1 MLRSSRSCAATR
13 SDLTQLD
20 QSDSRPQSP
29 SFLVHVVGKLQIKPS
44 GSGDENGPIIT
55 LLCCKD
61 RARMAASDWLAKYTH
76 NLCT

>member
-1 MLRSSRSCAATR
+1 MTGAAAAAAAPR

-76 NLCT
+76 NLST